1 MSNKGRAP
9 RNLSEATIRDAM
21 KHTKSNTQAA
31 RYLNL
36 TIDTYRKYAK
46 LYIDQETGKTLYELH
61 DNRAGKG
68 IPKLNWKQEIP
79 MEKLEQILSRDEY
92 KAFNPQKLKARLL
105 YEGKLKLECYRC
117 KHNEKRVIDYKQ
129 PLVLNYKDG
138 NKHNWRM
145 ENLEMICYNCH
156 FLYIGGLF
164 NDKQLRRIEDI
175 TAPTVKS
182 AEIDYKLD
190 DDFLQH
196 FRDIGLMDND
206 DYQPGDEFITRI

>member
-1 MSNKGRAP
+1 MSKGRTP
-9 RNLSEATIRDAM
+9 RNLSEAVIRDAM

-46 LYIDQETGKTLYELH
+46 LYMDQESGKTLYELH

-68 IPKLNWKQEIP
+68 IAKLNWKQEFP
-79 MEKLEQILSRDEY
+79 MERLEKILNSEEY
-92 KAFNPQKLKARLL
+92 KPFNAQKLKARLL

-117 KHNEKRVIDYKQ
+117 SHNEKRVIDYKQ
-129 PLVLNYKDG
+129 PIVLNFIDG
-138 NKHNWRM
+138 NKFNWKL

-164 NDKQLRRIEDI
+164 NDKQLKRIEDAS
-175 TAPTVKS
+175 APTIKS
-182 AEIDYKLD
+182 AEINYQLD
-190 DDFLQH
+190 DDFLKH
-196 FRDIGLMDND
+196 FNDIGLTQDD
-206 DYQPGDEFITRI
+206 DYQPGDEFISRL